1 MAAVKKFNSNLIV
14 QSTGT
19 SANITLDAETVY
31 LDAVD
36 AYITGNLHV
45 SGVYDTTTVTN
56 TNVQDKDIA
65 LNVGETGW
73 GVGGNASPGTSGL
86 IVDRGLQ
93 ANVAIRWN
101 ETTDVW
107 EITTDGSTFSTIL
120 TAGGGGLT
128 AVVDDTSPELGGN
141 LVNNGYFL
149 KFDDPTISPP
159 NATGITLMTFGN
171 SVFYADTVGS
181 AGSGLFVIN
190 PPTSSQELV
199 TKSKAIVFSLIL

>member
-14 QSTGT
+14 QSTGI

-56 TNVQDKDIA
+56 TNIQDKDIA

-93 ANVAIRWN
+93 ANVALRWN
-101 ETTDVW
+101 EITDVW
-107 EITTDGSTFSTIL
+107 ELTTDGSTYSNIQTTST
-120 TAGGGGLT
+120 GLT

-149 KFDDPTISPP
+149 KFDDATISPP
-159 NATGITLMTFGN
+159 NASGTTIFTVGSSI
-171 SVFYADTVGS
+171 FYADTIGS
-181 AGSGLFVIN
+181 AGSGLYVEH
-190 PPTSSQELV
+190 PAVAAQELV
-199 TKSKAIVFSLIL
+199 TKAKAIVFAIIL

>member
-1 MAAVKKFNSNLIV
+1 MAAVKKFNSNLLV

-19 SANITLDAETVY
+19 SANITLDAETLY

-65 LNVGETGW
+65 LNVGETAW

-101 ETTDVW
+101 EATDVW
-107 EITTDGSTFSTIL
+107 EITTDGSTYSSIL
-120 TAGGGGLT
+120 TSSGSYITDIVQDLT
-128 AVVDDTSPELGGN
+128 PQLGGN
-141 LVNNGYFL
+141 LSTNGYHIQ
-149 KFDDPTISPP
+149 FDTPTINPP
-159 NATGITLMTFGN
+159 VGNVAGISLL
-171 SVFYADTVGS
+171 YAANVGS
-181 AGSGLFVIN
+181 AGSGLYVVN
-190 PPTSSQELV
+190 SETTSEELV
-199 TKSKAIVFSLIL
+199 TKSKAIVFSIIL